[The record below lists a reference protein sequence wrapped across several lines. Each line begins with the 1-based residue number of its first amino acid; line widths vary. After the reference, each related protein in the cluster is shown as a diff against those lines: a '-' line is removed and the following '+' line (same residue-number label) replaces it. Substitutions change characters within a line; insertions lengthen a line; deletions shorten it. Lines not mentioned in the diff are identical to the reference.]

1 MQNIYNFTPDS
12 PRFQQAISRINY
24 IHSRYS
30 KIVNDDMLYTLAVFA
45 CNPWDY
51 IDKDEWRRL
60 NVLEV
65 AALGTFWMQM
75 GELLHID
82 MSEIKGMAVT
92 HTVISGRKN
101 VAAYTSESVQGWND
115 GYDFML
121 DLRAY
126 MRWHEQEYAHNSGDV
141 DVLVGTT
148 FDIVTKYIPTTYLK
162 RLAKE
167 LVMSEY
173 PTLWYRAMG

>member
-1 MQNIYNFTPDS
+1 
-12 PRFQQAISRINY
+12 
-24 IHSRYS
+24 
-30 KIVNDDMLYTLAVFA
+30 MLYTQAVFA

-92 HTVISGRKN
+92 HPVNNARKD
-101 VAAYTSESVQGWND
+101 VAAYTSGWIQGWND

-126 MRWHEQEYAHNSGDV
+126 MRWHEQEYAQNSGDV
-141 DVLVGTT
+141 DALVGTT
-148 FDIVTKYIPTTYLK
+148 FGIVTKYIPTAYLK

>member
-1 MQNIYNFTPDS
+1 MQNIYNFTPDTD
-12 PRFQQAISRINY
+12 RFQQAISRVNF
-24 IHSRYS
+24 IHSRY
-30 KIVNDDMLYTLAVFA
+30 KIQNPDMLYTLSVFS

-65 AALGTFWMQM
+65 AALGTFWMKT
-75 GELLHID
+75 GELLHTD
-82 MSEIKGMAVT
+82 MAEIKGMALSHPVNN
-92 HTVISGRKN
+92 GRKD
-101 VAAYTSESVQGWND
+101 VAPYTSESSESWND

-126 MRWHEQEYAHNSGDV
+126 MRWHEQEYAQYSKDV
-141 DVLVGTT
+141 DALVDTT
-148 FDIVTKYIPTTYLK
+148 FEVVTRYIPTAYLR

-167 LVMSEY
+167 MVASEF
-173 PTLWYRAMG
+173 PSMWYRAMG

>member
-12 PRFQQAISRINY
+12 PRFQQAISRVNY

-30 KIVNDDMLYTLAVFA
+30 SIKNPDMLYTLAVFS
-45 CNPWDY
+45 CNPWNY

-65 AALGTFWMQM
+65 AALGTFWMKT
-75 GELLHID
+75 GELLHVG
-82 MSEIKGMAVT
+82 MAEIKGMAIT
-92 HTVISGRKN
+92 HPVANGRPD
-101 VAAYTSESVQGWND
+101 VAPYTSESLESWRD

-126 MRWHEQEYAHNSGDV
+126 MRWHEQEYAEYSQDV
-141 DVLVGTT
+141 EALVGTT
-148 FDIVTKYIPTTYLK
+148 FNIVIKYIPTAYL
-162 RLAKE
+162 RGLAKE
-167 LVMSEY
+167 LVMCEF
-173 PTLWYRAMG
+173 PTLWYQAMG